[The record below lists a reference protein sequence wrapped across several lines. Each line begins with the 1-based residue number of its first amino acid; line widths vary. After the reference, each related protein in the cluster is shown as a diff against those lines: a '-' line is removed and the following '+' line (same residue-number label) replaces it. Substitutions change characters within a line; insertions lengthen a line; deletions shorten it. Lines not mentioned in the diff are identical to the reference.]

1 LLHEFNLNQMKNTLT
16 IFTAIVLLTSCKMG
30 KVINS
35 VEINQLQLEHVQ
47 PTSPSNVS
55 WDPFGNGLGD
65 VQVKIKNMST
75 GQTVYSSEVYDD
87 ASSENTYRFKRN
99 TPILISDFNGPYR
112 VDVYDHDDLSSDE
125 WMGGFDIQFLDFKKD
140 SEILLS
146 NGTSTMEVKLQLSW
160 NYVKKR
166 SLKESK

>member
-1 LLHEFNLNQMKNTLT
+1 MKSTLT
-16 IFTAIVLLTSCKMG
+16 IFAALILLSSCKMG
-30 KVINS
+30 KVLNS
-35 VEINQLQLEHVQ
+35 VEIKEIQLQQVQ
-47 PTSPSNVS
+47 STSPSNVS

-87 ASSENTYRFKRN
+87 ASSKNTYRFKRN
-99 TPILISDFNGPYR
+99 TPILISDLNAPYR
-112 VDVYDHDDLSSDE
+112 VDVYDYDDLSSDE
-125 WMGGFDIQFLDFKKD
+125 WMGGFDLHFLDYKKD

-146 NGTSTMEVKLQLSW
+146 NSTSAMEVKLQLSW

-166 SLKESK
+166 SQKESK